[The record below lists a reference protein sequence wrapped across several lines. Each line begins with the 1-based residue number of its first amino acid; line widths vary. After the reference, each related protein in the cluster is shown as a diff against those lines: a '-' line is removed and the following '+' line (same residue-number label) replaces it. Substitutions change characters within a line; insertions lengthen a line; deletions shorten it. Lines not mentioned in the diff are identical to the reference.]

1 MLYIKPTCLDCGS
14 KIKIYN
20 HIQED
25 GATPGVSGMTDY
37 VYNARG
43 GSAQTVGGLV
53 SFKRNGSIAHIVQ
66 FPHSSDKRCLQIDSA
81 IGFEVSGCVSEDTV
95 YLYLTSYVSSK
106 PFALPPFETE
116 AENLFKI
123 QSVHQILILVDT

>member
-1 MLYIKPTCLDCGS
+1 MLYIKPTCHDCGS

-25 GATPGVSGMTDY
+25 GITPGVAGMTDY
-37 VYNARG
+37 VYNKHG

-53 SFKRNGSIAHIVQ
+53 SFKKNGSIAHIVH
-66 FPHSSDKRCLQIDSA
+66 FPHSTDKRCLQIDTA

-95 YLYLTSYVSSK
+95 YLYLTSFVSTK

-116 AENLFKI
+116 ADNLFKI
-123 QSVHQILILVDT
+123 QSAHQILILVDT